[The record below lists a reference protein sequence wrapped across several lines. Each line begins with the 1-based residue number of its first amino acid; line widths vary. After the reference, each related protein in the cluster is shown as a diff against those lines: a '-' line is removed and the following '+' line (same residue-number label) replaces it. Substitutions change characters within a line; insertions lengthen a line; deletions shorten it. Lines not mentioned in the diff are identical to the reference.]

1 MSRQGEWN
9 SLMETQ
15 GYGPFTVRSAADS
28 VPPKFRG
35 LFHTAVPAIDRL
47 FGLSQLRKIYRRINS
62 KNRPFQSSAAFLD
75 AVHSELGIVAQV
87 REESLRRIPKTGPL
101 IVVANHPYGGIEA
114 TIMLSVLSRIR
125 PDVKF
130 MANFMLG
137 SLQETQDF
145 CIYVDPFG
153 GDKAARSNLQPLRE
167 SIDWVQKGGVL
178 CIFPSGTVSHLQIK
192 GLTVTDPAWSVT
204 AGRIIRK
211 TAAPVLPIFF
221 PGRNGLLFQTAGLIH
236 PILRTALLPRQ
247 FLNKQRSEIKLKI
260 GNLIPF
266 EKLNSFA
273 SDEELITYLR
283 LRTYILGYQAKDAH
297 SVVVPSAKASAL
309 GLPHT
314 PPRKVERIAAAT
326 SPELLAKEVYNL
338 PPHQKLSDSGEMSV
352 YYARAKQI
360 PMVLRELGR
369 LREKTFREVNEG
381 TGKSVDLDHF
391 DAYYIHLFVWHHK
404 NSELVGAYRLGK
416 TDKILRHFGKAG
428 LYTSTLFDYRTPL
441 LQQIGPAIELGRSF
455 VRSEYQKNYTSLLL
469 LWKGICDYVLRYPR
483 YRILFGPVS
492 INNEYDSVSRE
503 LITLFLRANNFLPEL
518 ARLIKARN
526 PMTQTKLLGMDI
538 QTTNFV
544 VKDVRDINDLLVDIE
559 AQQKSIPILLR
570 QYLRLGG
577 KMLGFNVDSNFG
589 DVLDGLIFVDLL
601 EADPKLLERY
611 MGREGVAYLH
621 KFHGR
626 DVETAKASGSR

>member
-1 MSRQGEWN
+1 MD
-9 SLMETQ
+9 TQ
-15 GYGPFTVRSAADS
+15 GHGPFTVRAAANS
-28 VPPKFRG
+28 VPKRFRG

-47 FGLSQLRKIYRRINS
+47 FGLSQLRQIYRRVNAT
-62 KNRPFQSSAAFLD
+62 NRPFQSAAAFLD
-75 AVHSELGIVAQV
+75 AVHKEMGISPQV
-87 REESLRRIPKTGPL
+87 RDESLRRIPKTGPL
-101 IVVANHPYGGIEA
+101 IVVANHPFGGIEA
-114 TIMLSVLSRIR
+114 TILLSVLSRIR

-137 SLQETQDF
+137 SLPETQDF

-153 GDKAARSNLQPLRE
+153 GDKAARNNLQPLRE

-178 CIFPSGTVSHLQIK
+178 CIFPSGTVSHLQLK
-192 GLTVTDPAWSVT
+192 GLTVTDPTWSVT

-221 PGRNGLLFQTAGLIH
+221 PGRNGAVFQSAGLIH

-247 FLNKQRSEIKLKI
+247 FLNKQGSEIKLKI

-283 LRTYILGYQAKDAH
+283 LRTYILGYQQKDPH
-297 SVVVPSAKASAL
+297 SVVVPSAKPQNL
-309 GLPHT
+309 GIPRAV
-314 PPRKVERIAAAT
+314 RKVERIASPTA
-326 SPELLAKEVYNL
+326 PELLVKEVYNL
-338 PPHQKLSDSGEMSV
+338 PPHQKLSDSGDMSV

-416 TDKILRHFGKAG
+416 TDKILRHLGKAG

-455 VRSEYQKNYTSLLL
+455 VRSEYQKNYSSLLL

-526 PMTQTKLLGMDI
+526 PMSQTKLLGMDI

-544 VKDVRDINDLLVDIE
+544 VKNVADVNDLLHDIE
-559 AQQKSIPILLR
+559 AQQKSVPILLR

-601 EADPKLLERY
+601 ETDPKLLERY
-611 MGREGVAYLH
+611 MGKEGVAYLH
-621 KFHGR
+621 KFHGSDLDAAR
-626 DVETAKASGSR
+626 AAGR